1 MRKKI
6 VSSIQCCISRET
18 SIRATPSDESK
29 AVQKK
34 PTQNILKFIYSNI
47 KCTCAESTVLARNV
61 GEGEGATASTH
72 LTVFMYEKSNF
83 VCVFVCMRVHWAV
96 VIISVFFLSFVQT
109 LAYIP
114 SFFTIEHIIQPFFMV
129 HRFKFHEILLFFNG
143 TDWKVQ
149 VKWKAR
155 KYSIGGNGYLHLWLG
170 GGRSRGRERKHRTS
184 A

>member
-18 SIRATPSDESK
+18 SIRATPSDESE

-61 GEGEGATASTH
+61 GEGATASTH
-72 LTVFMYEKSNF
+72 LTVFMYGKSNF
-83 VCVFVCMRVHWAV
+83 VCVFMCMRVHWAV
-96 VIISVFFLSFVQT
+96 VIISVFFLSCKRCTQ
-109 LAYIP
+109 

-170 GGRSRGRERKHRTS
+170 DGRWWGRERKHRTS